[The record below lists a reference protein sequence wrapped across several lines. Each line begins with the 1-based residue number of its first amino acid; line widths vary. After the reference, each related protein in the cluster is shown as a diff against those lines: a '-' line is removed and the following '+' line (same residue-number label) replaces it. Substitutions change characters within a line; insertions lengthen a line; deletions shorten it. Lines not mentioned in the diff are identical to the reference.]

1 MKQEEWINFQ
11 RKPMKKGGVFHVS
24 DRVIFNE
31 DTKENVS
38 EGSSCLVYHG

>member
-24 DRVIFNE
+24 DRVFLRGYQRKCE
-31 DTKENVS
+31 
-38 EGSSCLVYHG
+38 